1 MGAVEETPDFTPV
14 DETPDPA
21 PVEGTEIK
29 PQIAGLPMEDAS
41 DAWMNDDVGIIDSD
55 SEDETEEPE
64 ENKTASAPVEEKTV
78 SVEGTPVPAPVQ
90 ETPSPATVEE
100 TPVETSAPVFLT
112 EVVDDS
118 SATAKDV
125 KEESEKEG
133 KGGLVNV
140 LKSFMAEEDK

>member
-1 MGAVEETPDFTPV
+1 
-14 DETPDPA
+14 
-21 PVEGTEIK
+21 
-29 PQIAGLPMEDAS
+29 MEDAS

-78 SVEGTPVPAPVQ
+78 SVEGEETLAPPQVEETPAPIPVEETPVPAPVQ

-140 LKSFMAEEDK
+140 LKAFMAEEDK